1 MRAMAIPD
9 ADLGGHDFAHD
20 SPVLGRRKLAHVL
33 PPRETRGDPTPI
45 LLLLHP
51 FAGNRTSWLRHAP
64 DLVADLARDTLVAM
78 PECGRKWFIDDHA
91 GSRYETYVTDE
102 LLSQL
107 RAEYGATGPATVA
120 GFSAGGAGA
129 VFLALRHPGLF
140 SSALAV
146 AGAFTAGNREG
157 DPYRHV
163 RSDDMMI
170 PTEEEHDRVWGL
182 PGSAT
187 RSTYDPAALVAALA
201 PEGPRPRFHL
211 EVGTEDFPRMIAA
224 SETMAGLLESAGVP
238 FTLAGASG
246 DHTWAYAA
254 PAMARLVAAWRADRP

>member
-1 MRAMAIPD
+1 MAAPD
-9 ADLGGHDFAHD
+9 VDLGGHDFAHE
-20 SPVLGRRKLAHVL
+20 SSVLGRRKLAHVL
-33 PPRETRGDPTPI
+33 PPRERHGDPAPI
-45 LLLLHP
+45 LILLHP

-64 DLVADLARDTLVAM
+64 DLLAELSRDTLVAM

-91 GSRYETYVTDE
+91 GTRYETYVTED
-102 LLSQL
+102 LLPRL
-107 RAEYGATGPATVA
+107 RTEYGADGPVTVG
-120 GFSAGGAGA
+120 GFSAGGAA
-129 VFLALRHPGLF
+129 AFFLALRHPELF

-170 PTEEEHDRVWGL
+170 PTEEEHDRVWGP

-187 RSTYDPAALVAALA
+187 RATYDPAALVATLPTA
-201 PEGPRPRFHL
+201 GPRPRFHF

-224 SETMAGLLESAGVP
+224 STGVAVLFESAGIP
-238 FTLAGASG
+238 FTFARAGG

-254 PAMARLVAAWRADRP
+254 PAMARLVARWREDRR

>member
-1 MRAMAIPD
+1 MRAMATPD
-9 ADLGGHDFAHD
+9 VDAGGHDFAHD
-20 SPVLGRRKLAHVL
+20 SAALGRRKLAHIL
-33 PPRETRGDPTPI
+33 PPREPRGTATPI
-45 LLLLHP
+45 LILLHP

-64 DLVADLARDTLVAM
+64 ELLTGLSRDTLVAM

-91 GSRYETYVTDE
+91 GTRYETYITAE
-102 LLSQL
+102 LLPL
-107 RAEYGATGPATVA
+107 IRAEYGLGGPATVA

-129 VFLALRHPGLF
+129 VFLALRHPRLF
-140 SSALAV
+140 ASALAV

-157 DPYRHV
+157 DPYRDV

-170 PTEEEHDRVWGL
+170 PTEAEHDRVWGP

-187 RSTYDPAALVAALA
+187 RATYDPAALVAALPA
-201 PEGPRPRFHL
+201 GGPRPRFHL

-224 SETMAGLLESAGVP
+224 SETMAGLCEAAGIP
-238 FTLAGASG
+238 FALARASG

-254 PAMARLVAAWRADRP
+254 PAMARLVAAWRADQP